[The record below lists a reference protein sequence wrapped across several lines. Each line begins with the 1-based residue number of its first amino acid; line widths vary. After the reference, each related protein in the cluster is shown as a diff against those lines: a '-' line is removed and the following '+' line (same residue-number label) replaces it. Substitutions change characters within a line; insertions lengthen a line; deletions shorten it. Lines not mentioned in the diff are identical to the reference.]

1 MNDQCIGTNVVDI
14 PRHLACALQLIVAQN
29 SVQRDEDAAAKAVGM
44 FHQSLQIADLI
55 ARSGACAKAGAADVD
70 GICSVVD
77 GFNANIGIAG
87 RGQEFELVGQERHR
101 GAIIPAPTGFVET
114 GGYCKRWPLCWSFAC
129 CWLRAG
135 FVFVL

>member
-1 MNDQCIGTNVVDI
+1 
-14 PRHLACALQLIVAQN
+14 QLIVAQN
-29 SVQRDEDAAAKAVGM
+29 SVERDEDAAAKAVGM
-44 FHQSLQIADLI
+44 FYQSLQIADLI
-55 ARSGACAKAGAADVD
+55 ARSGACAKARAADVD

-101 GAIIPAPTGFVET
+101 GRIIRAATAFVET
-114 GGYCKRWPLCWSFAC
+114 GGYCKCGRLCWGLIC
-129 CWLRAG
+129 RWLRAG